1 MEMIGHQH
9 VRVNPA
15 SAFYF
20 GPAKTFQKEPV
31 IIVGKESSSAIIS
44 ALNNVMRIS
53 RNCDSR
59 RSCHFGISVSADS
72 WRSLSPHYFMV
83 KEKSSLTPFSLFDP
97 IFSLLITVCFR
108 LVSRS

>member
-53 RNCDSR
+53 RNCDPR
-59 RSCHFGISVSADS
+59 RSCHSVFRFQQIRGAAYRRITS
-72 WRSLSPHYFMV
+72 W
-83 KEKSSLTPFSLFDP
+83 
-97 IFSLLITVCFR
+97 
-108 LVSRS
+108 SRKKVL

>member
-59 RSCHFGISVSADS
+59 RSCHSVS
-72 WRSLSPHYFMV
+72 RCQQV
-83 KEKSSLTPFSLFDP
+83 IVRQP
-97 IFSLLITVCFR
+97 IAG
-108 LVSRS
+108 LVHPSRKKVL